1 MDNRYEL
8 ILARREIA
16 QIKRVGGIEIQ
27 YRGYGLV
34 VEVKQIRGVEQF
46 FSIRVFNNQ
55 ILGIPDLK
63 SLASDEYA
71 IEKTYS

>member
-8 ILARREIA
+8 ILSRWKIT
-16 QIKRVGGIEIQ
+16 QVKRVGGIEIQ

-34 VEVKQIRGVEQF
+34 VEVKKIRRVEQF